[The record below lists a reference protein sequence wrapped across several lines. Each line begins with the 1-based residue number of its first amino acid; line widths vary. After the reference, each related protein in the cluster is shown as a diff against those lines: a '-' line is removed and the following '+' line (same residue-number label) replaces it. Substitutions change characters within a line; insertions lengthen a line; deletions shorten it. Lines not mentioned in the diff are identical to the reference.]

1 MYLSVFSA
9 FSSLSCKILAQNHFD
24 NIHGHNNSKNLR
36 TIPICMWNG
45 FYFLSLPSFPSVIIL
60 LHGKKYSMSAFLSRP
75 GECKPSQFH
84 NEWMEIRKL
93 EGNEMDK
100 CTHANKWQA
109 KGCSYLID
117 WDRGWTGT
125 KPENE
130 TRWLSA
136 METEWYFNNGSL
148 LKFFCSSSRNT
159 RGEMSHSSV
168 GLGQHEFLPSFP

>member
-1 MYLSVFSA
+1 MNDSKLHQQSYIRIRNVSELEQKRCDKKNFVTIGRQKIGSLQVNSITSRPFSSIYKHVPVFFA

-75 GECKPSQFH
+75 GEWKPSQFH
-84 NEWMEIRKL
+84 NEWIEIRKL

-100 CTHANKWQA
+100 CTHANK
-109 KGCSYLID
+109 
-117 WDRGWTGT
+117 
-125 KPENE
+125 
-130 TRWLSA
+130 
-136 METEWYFNNGSL
+136 
-148 LKFFCSSSRNT
+148 
-159 RGEMSHSSV
+159 
-168 GLGQHEFLPSFP
+168 